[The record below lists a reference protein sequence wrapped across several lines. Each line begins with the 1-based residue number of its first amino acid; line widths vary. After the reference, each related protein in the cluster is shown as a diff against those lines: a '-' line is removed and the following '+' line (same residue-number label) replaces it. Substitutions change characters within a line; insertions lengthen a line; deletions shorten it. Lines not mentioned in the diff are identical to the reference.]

1 MTLKTHLT
9 RSIEHADEKAQYD
22 EHAKRIVADKTI
34 LAWIAKYTVQ
44 ELKEYSIPTIV
55 SCIEGKPEIS
65 ETPVCPGG
73 KKKTEAVTGI
83 LTEDKVPGEGQI
95 YYDIRFYIV
104 TPDKERIKIIINV
117 EIQKDFYPGY
127 DLVTRGVFYCARM
140 LSAQLDTEF
149 TTDNYDDLK
158 KVYSIWLCLNA
169 PDYLADTVTQFS
181 IRQENIIGEFKKE
194 TRHDLMAVVMICLN
208 EKSWH
213 KKTSKLHGMLGTVF
227 SEELSA
233 KEKTNILEEEYEIEA
248 KREIEE
254 GIGSMCNLSD
264 GIEERGIR
272 KGLERGLGQGRR
284 LHLIELVC
292 RKLIKG
298 KSIEVIA
305 DELEEEESTIKTIYD
320 VALSLAPD
328 YDSDKVYA
336 LLHPE
341 A

>member
-1 MTLKTHLT
+1 MMTQKTHLT
-9 RSIEHADEKAQYD
+9 RSIEAADEKAQYD
-22 EHAKRIVADKTI
+22 EYAKRIVADKNI

-44 ELKEYSIPTIV
+44 ELKEYSISTIV
-55 SCIEGKPEIS
+55 FCIEGDPEVS
-65 ETPVCPGG
+65 EVPVHPSRM
-73 KKKTEAVTGI
+73 KKKTEAVTG
-83 LTEDKVPGEGQI
+83 LATEDKIPDEGEI
-95 YYDIRFYIV
+95 FYDIRFYII
-104 TPDKERIKIIINV
+104 TPDKERIKIIINI

-149 TTDNYDDLK
+149 TAENYDDLK

-181 IRQENIIGEFKKE
+181 IKQENIIGEFKKE
-194 TRHDLMAVVMICLN
+194 TRHDLMSIVMICLN
-208 EKSWH
+208 GKSCH
-213 KKTSKLHGMLGTVF
+213 KKISKLHGMLGTVF

-248 KREIEE
+248 KREIKE

-272 KGLERGLGQGRR
+272 KGIGRGRQQL
-284 LHLIELVC
+284 LIEKIC
-292 RKLIKG
+292 RKLRKG
-298 KSIEVIA
+298 KSLFLIA
-305 DELEEEESTIKTIYD
+305 EELEEEESAIKEIYD
-320 VALSLAPD
+320 AALSLAPD
-328 YDSDKVYA
+328 YDTDKIYA
-336 LLHPE
+336 LLHAE